1 MTLLPGLLYGAVLTV
16 LATAAVLVRRWVSAR
31 LRAAERRMA
40 AETWQEIP
48 ASPAAGAPDWPQD
61 LTGCMHF
68 FGTDYVSYDPDADAA
83 VYREAMTADV
93 QAYIDSLHQAA

>member
-1 MTLLPGLLYGAVLTV
+1 MTLLPALVLV
-16 LATAAVLVRRWVSAR
+16 MVVAAAVLLRRWVSTR
-31 LRAAERRMA
+31 LQAAERRQA
-40 AETWQEIP
+40 QQAWQEIP

-61 LTGCMHF
+61 LTGTQHF
-68 FGTDYVSYDPDADAA
+68 FGTDYVCYDPDADAA